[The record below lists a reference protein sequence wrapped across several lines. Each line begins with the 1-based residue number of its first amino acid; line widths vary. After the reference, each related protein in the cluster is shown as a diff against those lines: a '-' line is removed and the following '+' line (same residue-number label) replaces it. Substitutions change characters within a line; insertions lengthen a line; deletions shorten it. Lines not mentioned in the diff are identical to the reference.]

1 MSSYAPFARP
11 SYRECAQ
18 ALRWMCAEDVGEEL
32 RFGCA
37 GTLAA
42 LAAAPG
48 DAGWRVAAA
57 WLGELLV
64 HLSRQVQAYHS
75 IRQVRCRHCL

>member
-1 MSSYAPFARP
+1 
-11 SYRECAQ
+11 
-18 ALRWMCAEDVGEEL
+18 MCAEDVGEEL

-75 IRQVRCRHCL
+75 IRQVRFQRCL

>member
-11 SYRECAQ
+11 SYPECAK

-37 GTLAA
+37 GT

-75 IRQVRCRHCL
+75 IRQVRFQRCL